1 MTGTSDFLH
10 LRIFG
15 NTMESY
21 LWFAGILLVGI
32 LFKRFI
38 SKLISRLLFAC
49 FGRKTR
55 AVGVEKF
62 LELLTQP
69 VSVFVLIITFYLAF
83 DRLEFPGEWQLDP
96 ENVFG
101 VRMVIFRLFKVAIII
116 SVVWIILRLTDFIA
130 RVFLYRASL
139 TESKMDDQM
148 VLFTREVIKVVLAV
162 IGLFAAVGVG
172 FNLDVVSLVTGLGI
186 GGLAFA
192 LAAKETLENL
202 LGSFTIFLDKPFKVG
217 DQIRVSGVEGTV
229 ESVGI
234 RTTRLR
240 SMDKS
245 LIILPNKKMIDAEL
259 VNENERAMRRVRFTI
274 GLTYQTSPG
283 QLMEVTREIKKM
295 LQQHSI
301 VDEKIA
307 VHFRDFNN
315 SSLDILVNY
324 FIKSPEYEKYLEL
337 NEEINLAIMGIVQ
350 KAGCSFAFPS
360 TSIYMEEK
368 VPGGEESV
376 GR

>member
-1 MTGTSDFLH
+1 MFALKDFLQQ
-10 LRIFG
+10 RILG
-15 NTMESY
+15 NSIESY
-21 LWFAGILLVGI
+21 LWFAGILLAGI
-32 LFKRFI
+32 LLKRVI
-38 SKLISRLLFAC
+38 SKLISRILFAC

-69 VSVFVLIITFYLAF
+69 FSVFVLIITFYLAF
-83 DRLEFPGEWQLDP
+83 DRLVFPREWELDP

-101 VRMVIFRLFKVAIII
+101 VRMVIFRIFDVAIII
-116 SVVWIILRLTDFIA
+116 SICWIVLRLTDFIA

-139 TESKMDDQM
+139 TESRMDDQL
-148 VLFTREVIKVVLAV
+148 VLFTREVVKVILAV
-162 IGLFAAVGVG
+162 IGFFAAVAVG

-202 LGSFTIFLDKPFKVG
+202 LGSFTIFLDKPFQVG
-217 DQIRVSGVEGTV
+217 DHIRVSGVEGTV

-240 SMDKS
+240 AMDKS

-259 VNENERAMRRVRFTI
+259 VNENERELRRVRFSI
-274 GLTYQTSPG
+274 GLTYDSTAEQI
-283 QLMEVTREIKKM
+283 QKVTEEIKKI
-295 LQQHSI
+295 LRAHPLL
-301 VDEKIA
+301 DEKII
-307 VHFRDFNN
+307 VHFRDFSS

-324 FIKSPEYEKYLEL
+324 FVRNPEYEIYLEV
-337 NEEINLAIMGIVQ
+337 NEEINLKIMQAVKQ
-350 KAGCSFAFPS
+350 CGCRFAFPS
-360 TSIYMEEK
+360 TSVYIADGKEA
-368 VPGGEESV
+368 
-376 GR
+376 